1 MKKLLSFVI
10 GGLFFTSITV
20 QAQNDALPPNPVPG
34 KCYVKCITKDTF
46 KEITETIEIAPAYKT
61 LKVTPATYKTVE
73 DRVLVREASKK
84 LVYVPA
90 VYETVE
96 VPYVS
101 REARTDLTV
110 VPASFGTDS
119 RTLEVYPVTAGW
131 EYTTLPNCPSV
142 NKEDCIV
149 ACYVEYPAKKETVGI
164 TTLLKDA
171 ATNRIPVPE
180 ATATYKK
187 QVVKT
192 PARMEEVE
200 IPAEYATIKRQVI
213 ATPERV
219 EEVAVAAKY
228 KTVTRTVLD
237 KKGGMTVWEE
247 VDCNLVGNYNV
258 LPILYDYN
266 SAVITPASKR
276 IIDENLL
283 KLMKDKPNLN
293 IEILSHTDARGND
306 DYNMSLS
313 QQRAQSV
320 VNYLVSQGISR
331 SRLTAKGYGET
342 RLKNRCSN
350 GVECTEAEHQENRRT
365 EFRILN

>member
-1 MKKLLSFVI
+1 M
-10 GGLFFTSITV
+10 
-20 QAQNDALPPNPVPG
+20 
-34 KCYVKCITKDTF
+34 
-46 KEITETIEIAPAYKT
+46 EETIEIAPAFKT
-61 LKVTPATYKTVE
+61 LKVIPATYKTVE
-73 DRVLVREASKK
+73 ERVLVKEASKK

-90 VYETVE
+90 VYETIE

-101 REARTDLTV
+101 QESRTEVTI
-110 VPASFGTDS
+110 VPAAFGTDS

-131 EYTTLPNCPSV
+131 EYTTLAECPSV

-149 ACYVEYPAKKETVGI
+149 ACYVEYPAKKETVGL

-171 ATNRIPVPE
+171 TTNRVPVPE
-180 ATATYKK
+180 VKATYKK

-200 IPAEYATIKRQVI
+200 IPAEYTTIRRRVI
-213 ATPERV
+213 DTPERV
-219 EEVAVAAKY
+219 DEVVSPAKF
-228 KTVTRTVLD
+228 KTVKRTVLD
-237 KKGGMTVWEE
+237 QKGGMTVWEE
-247 VDCNLVGNYNV
+247 VDCNIVGTYNV

-276 IIDENLL
+276 IIDDNLL
-283 KLMKDKPNLN
+283 KLMREKQNLN
-293 IEILSHTDARGND
+293 IEILSHTDSRGND

-331 SRLTAKGYGET
+331 SRLTARGYGES
-342 RLKNRCSN
+342 RLKNKCAN
-350 GVECTEAEHQENRRT
+350 GVDCSEAEHQENRRT
-365 EFRILN
+365 EFRIIN